1 MLSML
6 YRGLL
11 ALICTIAIGQ
21 IAIAEAATRMK
32 PSSAAADLQRLITKA
47 RRQQDSVRV
56 ILSLI
61 APFASEREL
70 PKKVEVREQ
79 RTAIVD
85 AQTAV
90 LAKLRGC
97 EVASVTRYKFAPA
110 MAMEVDACGLERL
123 TKIAEVKR
131 IAEDVPVPLK

>member
-21 IAIAEAATRMK
+21 IAIGEAAVRMK
-32 PSSAAADLQRLITKA
+32 SSSAATDLQHLIAKA
-47 RRQQDSVRV
+47 RRQASVRV
-56 ILSLI
+56 ILSLSV
-61 APFASEREL
+61 PFAPERVL
-70 PKKVEVREQ
+70 PNKVEVREQ

-97 EVASVTRYKFAPA
+97 KVASVTRYKFAPA

-123 TKIAEVKR
+123 PKVAEVKR
-131 IAEDVPVPLK
+131 IAEDVLVPLK